1 MNPYDVEKN
10 THQYFY
16 RTFLLYFYF
25 FLPTTPLPT
34 PPSQSGS
41 SHSGARGVHAKWIIP
56 RWSSET
62 RSSGAVWSA
71 FSLEGLYLATLS
83 LAPRVLPGTFHALP
97 PKIFCTSR
105 FFNLSSLSQCYS
117 QCFTNYHSAFEI
129 S

>member
-1 MNPYDVEKN
+1 MMLKKN

-25 FLPTTPLPT
+25 FLPTTP
-34 PPSQSGS
+34 PPPPPHSRAVLIMEPWGFMRNESSQG
-41 SHSGARGVHAKWIIP
+41 GVAR
-56 RWSSET
+56 R
-62 RSSGAVWSA
+62 
-71 FSLEGLYLATLS
+71 YLAVPFGAHFRSMMSISRLCHLPAS
-83 LAPRVLPGTFHALP
+83 LARHISHPS